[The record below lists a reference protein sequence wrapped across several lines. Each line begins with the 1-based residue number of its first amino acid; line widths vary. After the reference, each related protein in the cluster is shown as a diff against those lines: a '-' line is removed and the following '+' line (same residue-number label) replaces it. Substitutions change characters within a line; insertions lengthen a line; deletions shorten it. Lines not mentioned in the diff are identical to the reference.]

1 MQTLVI
7 ALGGNA
13 IHQPGQKG
21 TTEEQLA
28 NIDATA
34 AQVAVLARSG
44 LKIVLTHGNG
54 PQAGALLIQ
63 QEEAQA
69 QVPGQSLAACGAMT
83 QGQIGWMIQNRLRFH
98 LDSLG
103 LDVPVCSVVTQV
115 LVSTD
120 DPDFRD
126 PSKPVGPFYT
136 EEEAAALQAS
146 RGWTVRKV
154 KPNGPK
160 PWRRVVPSP
169 EPMGIV
175 EADIVSTL
183 LASGILVVASGGG
196 GIPVARQN
204 GSGLVGVN
212 AVIDKD
218 KAGCILARAV
228 GADGLL
234 ILTDVEKVA
243 LDYGRPTQRF
253 VDHLTVDEAE
263 RYLAEGHFLKGS
275 MGPKV
280 EACARFVRA
289 TGATAWIGSLAKAAE
304 TLEGTSG
311 TRFTAGARSS

>member
-13 IHQPGQKG
+13 IHQPDQKG
-21 TTEEQLA
+21 TTEEQFA

-34 AQVAVLARSG
+34 GQVARLARAG
-44 LKIVLTHGNG
+44 YRIALTHGNG

-69 QVPGQSLAACGAMT
+69 RVPGQSLAACGAMT
-83 QGQIGWMIQNRLRFH
+83 QGQLGWMIQNRLRFH
-98 LDSLG
+98 LQKEGVDSA
-103 LDVPVCSVVTQV
+103 VCSVVTQV
-115 LVSTD
+115 LVSRD

-136 EEEAAALQAS
+136 EQEADELRKA
-146 RGWTVRKV
+146 RGWIVKLV
-154 KPNGPK
+154 KPGSPK
-160 PWRRVVPSP
+160 GWRRVVPSP
-169 EPMGIV
+169 EPQDIV
-175 EADIVSTL
+175 EADVIQALLREGIVV
-183 LASGILVVASGGG
+183 IASGGG
-196 GIPVARQN
+196 GIPVTREN

-218 KAGCILARAV
+218 KAGFTLARAI

-234 ILTDVEKVA
+234 ILTDVERVA
-243 LDYGRPTQRF
+243 LNFGKPGQRF
-253 VDHLTVDEAE
+253 VEQMTVAEAE

-280 EACARFVRA
+280 EACTRFVRWS
-289 TGATAWIGSLAKAAE
+289 GKTAFIGPLARAAE
-304 TLEGTSG
+304 ILEGKSG
-311 TRFTAGARSS
+311 TRILP

>member
-21 TTEEQLA
+21 TTEEQFA
-28 NIDATA
+28 NIDTTA
-34 AQVAVLARSG
+34 VQVARLTGSG
-44 LKIVLTHGNG
+44 FRVVLTHGNG

-98 LDSLG
+98 LDREG
-103 LDVPVCSVVTQV
+103 LAIPVCSVVTQV
-115 LVSTD
+115 LVSPE

-136 EEEAAALQAS
+136 ETEAIGLRDK
-146 RGWTVRKV
+146 RGWVMREV
-154 KPNGPK
+154 KPGAPRG
-160 PWRRVVPSP
+160 WRRVVPSP
-169 EPMGIV
+169 EPQGIV
-175 EADIVSTL
+175 EADIITTL
-183 LASGILVVASGGG
+183 LKAGVLVVASGGG
-196 GIPVARQN
+196 GIPVRRDN

-218 KAGCILARAV
+218 KAGYTLARAV

-243 LDYGRPTQRF
+243 LDYGRPEQRF
-253 VDHLTVDEAE
+253 LDALTVAEAE

-280 EACARFVRA
+280 EACARFVRWS
-289 TGATAWIGSLAKAAE
+289 GKTAWIGSLACASEVLA
-304 TLEGTSG
+304 GHSG
-311 TRFTAGARSS
+311 TRIVP

>member
-28 NIDATA
+28 NIDTTA
-34 AQVAVLARSG
+34 AQVARLARAG
-44 LKIVLTHGNG
+44 WRIVLTHGNG

-63 QEEAQA
+63 QEEAQD

-98 LDSLG
+98 LDRVG
-103 LDVPVCSVVTQV
+103 LAVPVCSVVTQV
-115 LVSTD
+115 LVDRD

-136 EEEAAALQAS
+136 EEEAARLATD
-146 RGWTVRKV
+146 RGWTVRRV
-154 KPNGPK
+154 KPAGPK
-160 PWRRVVPSP
+160 AWRRVVPSP
-169 EPMGIV
+169 EPRGIV
-175 EADIVSTL
+175 EADIISTL

-196 GIPVARQN
+196 GIPVSSHN

-218 KAGCILARAV
+218 KAGCMLARSV

-234 ILTDVEKVA
+234 ILTDVERVA
-243 LDYGRPTQRF
+243 LDYGKPTQRF
-253 VDHLTVDEAE
+253 VDLLTVEEAE

-280 EACARFVRA
+280 EACARFVRQ
-289 TGATAWIGSLAKAAE
+289 GGGTAWIGSLAKAAE
-304 TLEGTSG
+304 TLEGASG
-311 TRFTAGARSS
+311 TRFIPSARSS